1 MVLMLALRFPAFKG
15 IFLIEFPEVKYI
27 IPSVWTFII
36 SLNIYFFIYKYRFKQ
51 LIKNY
56 ITNMFLSPL
65 DFFQNSFISYFLVY
79 FPYIRPE
86 NLKYS
91 SLSRL
96 SDYFNWLATF
106 FCSTPVFSSCVLVFC
121 VVASFMYIY
130 IFAIFCYRFSP
141 IIYG

>member
-1 MVLMLALRFPAFKG
+1 M
-15 IFLIEFPEVKYI
+15 
-27 IPSVWTFII
+27 
-36 SLNIYFFIYKYRFKQ
+36 
-51 LIKNY
+51 IKNN

-65 DFFQNSFISYFLVY
+65 DFFQNSFMLYSLVY

-96 SDYFNWLATF
+96 SDCFNWLATF

-141 IIYG
+141 IIYGWGEGQRLVRVWFFRKCWPLLGLYDIDTLFVGYIYAWQTVRFFFGMYG